1 MLLQSIIS
9 LLAGIGVFIIGMNLM
24 SSNLQRITSEG
35 LKKMIGKITNKK
47 FSGIMIGATVTALIH
62 SSAATTIM
70 VIGFVN
76 AGAMSLLQATPVIMG
91 ANIGTTITGLIV
103 SLSSFDITVYFGIFV
118 FIGVIM
124 MFFKKDKIKSIGG
137 IISGTGLLFI
147 GLSLMSE
154 AFKAPEITDF
164 LSNLFL
170 KIDFP
175 LLLLLIG
182 VVFTALLQSSGAM
195 TGLIIVMAGSG
206 VLAINDA
213 LFIILG
219 ANIGTCVITLISAIS
234 TNTNAKRAAI
244 IHLLFNVIG
253 VLVFTVFLWIFNKP
267 IVNLLG
273 KINSPAF
280 EIAVFHIVFNLS
292 TTLILL
298 PFTKQIVKLSELI
311 IKDKKKPIAASI
323 KYIDEHLFVTPAIA
337 VYQVEKEIL
346 NMALTTK
353 ANLVRSVNAL
363 TSKSLKDADL
373 VYEEE
378 AKIDYMNRTIT
389 AYLIKLSPLVDATN
403 SNKVGSFF
411 HVVNDIERIGD
422 HAENFMDA
430 AKEMNDKGISF
441 SKEATLEIKEM
452 FNNIVKMY
460 DISLKSF
467 FKADDMDLSELSR
480 LEANVDRLKQQYSI
494 SHFERLSQT
503 NCTMELG
510 AYFTS
515 IIASLERVGDHLV
528 NIGYSIK
535 NPTGSQVKGE

>member
-1 MLLQSIIS
+1 MTLIESIVT
-9 LLAGIGVFIIGMNLM
+9 LLAGIGVFITGMNLM
-24 SSNLQRITSEG
+24 SSNLQRITSESM
-35 LKKMIGKITNKK
+35 KKLIGRITNNK
-47 FSGIMIGATVTALIH
+47 FSGLLIGATVTALIH

-76 AGAMSLLQATPVIMG
+76 AGAMTLIQATTVIMG

-103 SLSSFDITVYFGIFV
+103 SLSSFDITVYFGLFT
-118 FIGVIM
+118 FIGVVL

-137 IISGTGLLFI
+137 IICGTGLLFI

-154 AFKAPEITDF
+154 SFKSPDITNF
-164 LSNLFL
+164 LSSLFA
-170 KIDFP
+170 KIDFS

-182 VVFTALLQSSGAM
+182 IVFTALLQSSGAM

-206 VLAINDA
+206 VMSINDA

-219 ANIGTCVITLISAIS
+219 ANIGTCVITMISSIS
-234 TNTNAKRAAI
+234 TNTNAKRSAI

-253 VLVFTVFLWIFNKP
+253 VTIFTVILLIFNKP
-267 IVNLLG
+267 IVNLLS

-280 EIAVFHIVFNLS
+280 EIAVFHIVFNVT

-311 IKDKKKPIAASI
+311 IKDKKKSITASI
-323 KYIDEHLFVTPAIA
+323 KYIDDHLLVTPAIA

-353 ANLVRSVNAL
+353 ANLVRSINAL
-363 TSKSLKDADL
+363 LNRSTKDDEL

-389 AYLIKLSPLVDATN
+389 AYLIKLSPHVD
-403 SNKVGSFF
+403 SLDSQKVGSFF

-430 AKEMNDKGISF
+430 TKEMEQKDIAF

-467 FKADDMDLSELSR
+467 FKSEDMDLNELSR

-515 IIASLERVGDHLV
+515 VIASLERVGDHLV

-535 NPTGSQVKGE
+535 NPTGSQTKN